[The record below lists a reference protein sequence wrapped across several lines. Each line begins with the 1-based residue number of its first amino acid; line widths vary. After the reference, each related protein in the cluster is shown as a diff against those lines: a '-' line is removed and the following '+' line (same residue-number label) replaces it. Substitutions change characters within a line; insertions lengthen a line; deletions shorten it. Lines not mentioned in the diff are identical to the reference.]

1 MDKSIVIP
9 YEVFNKMNHELKETD
24 PLISL
29 ESELHEIMQNKTMSN
44 SEKMLLYS
52 QLIQKYTRL
61 VHGDIGGNNNNQQQ
75 QQSEQGQQQQPVAGS
90 NNNVYNMLINNV
102 GIRSKKHAINLY
114 EYLDQ
119 LSNITWGDNGEIV
132 LNNEVIRKSNI
143 VDVII
148 DLVKMGPQTTRI
160 SNPPVGIYKIV
171 NFLKSINIPKVFIK
185 NSARWN
191 SPSPAYAVIGS
202 KRKKDPITSPNYDA
216 LNSKRKK
223 ESDGSPDL
231 MKNIKK
237 TKKSD
242 ETKMKW
248 LPNSKKNGDK

>member
-61 VHGDIGGNNNNQQQ
+61 VHGEIVGNNNNNNNQQQ
-75 QQSEQGQQQQPVAGS
+75 QGQQQQQQQQQQPQEQQQQQQQPVAGS

-237 TKKSD
+237 
-242 ETKMKW
+242 
-248 LPNSKKNGDK
+248 N